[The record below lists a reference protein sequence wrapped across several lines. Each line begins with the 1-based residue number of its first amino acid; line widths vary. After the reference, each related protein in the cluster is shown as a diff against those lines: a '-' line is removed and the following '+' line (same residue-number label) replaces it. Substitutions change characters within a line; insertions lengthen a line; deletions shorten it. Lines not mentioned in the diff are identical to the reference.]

1 MATETNDAAIAKALA
16 HHAAHEGD
24 YLEELMALV
33 RIPSISFNEGFDPAI
48 VKQSAEATCALMRK
62 IGLHNVEVLEAQ
74 STHPYAYGEWLNAP
88 GRPTLLLYAHHDVQP
103 IGERSRWG
111 SPPFEPTVRE
121 GPSANGKREPRL
133 FGRGAADDKAGI
145 IVHIAAID
153 SWLKSHGALP
163 VNVKLL
169 IEGEEEAGS
178 ANLGTVLNK
187 HRAKLSC
194 DAMVL
199 TDTQNFDTGLPS
211 ITTAL
216 RGIVTVQVEVS
227 TISQSLHSGMWG
239 GPVPDAAMALSKI
252 LARLANDDGSIAIPG
267 IYDGVRAPTADEKRS
282 YAALPITDALFR
294 DQARLKSGVAL
305 LGKKSPTEMTWRQP
319 SLAVNAIQASSRQ
332 GAANK
337 LVEVAWAR
345 VGIRTVPDMDN
356 ARVEK
361 LLTEALKKDPPWG
374 AHVEVRSEG
383 TGSWWYTDGQ
393 APAFKAAMKA
403 LQGGYGVEPV
413 YTGCGGSIPFVE
425 TFSKALGNVP
435 ALLIG
440 VEDPYSNAHSE
451 DESLHLGDFAK
462 AAKSAIRFY
471 AEVVRAG

>member
-1 MATETNDAAIAKALA
+1 MTTPVDDAAIAKALQ
-16 HHAAHEGD
+16 HHAANEES
-24 YLEELMALV
+24 YLEELKTLV
-33 RIPSISFNEGFDPAI
+33 RIPSISFNEGYDPAV
-48 VKQSAEATCALMRK
+48 VKESAEATCALMKK
-62 IGLHNVEVLEAQ
+62 IGLRNVEMLEAQ
-74 STHPYAYGEWLNAP
+74 GTHPYAYGEWLDAP

-103 IGERSRWG
+103 IGERSRWS

-121 GPSANGKREPRL
+121 GPSADGKREPRL

-145 IVHIAAID
+145 VVHIAAID
-153 SWLKSHGALP
+153 SWLKAHGALP

-169 IEGEEEAGS
+169 VEGEEEAGS
-178 ANLGTVLNK
+178 ANLGTVLTK
-187 HRAKLSC
+187 HRAKLAC

-216 RGIVTVQVEVS
+216 RGIVSVQVEVS
-227 TISQSLHSGMWG
+227 SVEQSLHSGMWG

-252 LARLANDDGSIAIPG
+252 LARLAADDGSIAIPG
-267 IYDGVRAPTADEKRS
+267 IYDRVRAPTADEQRS
-282 YAALPITDALFR
+282 YQALPITDDLFR
-294 DQARLKSGVAL
+294 SQARMKKGVQL

-319 SLAVNAIQASSRQ
+319 SLAVNAIQASSRA

-345 VGIRTVPDMDN
+345 LGIRTVPDMDN

-374 AHVEVRSEG
+374 VHVEVKNEG

-393 APAFKAAMKA
+393 APAFQAAVKA
-403 LQGGYGVEPV
+403 LRDGYGVEPV
-413 YTGCGGSIPFVE
+413 FTGCGGSIPFVE
-425 TFSKALGNVP
+425 TFSKALGGVP

-451 DESLHLGDFAK
+451 DESLHLGDFNK
-462 AAKSAIRFY
+462 AARSAIRFY
-471 AEVVRAG
+471 AEVVR